1 MRNIESIS
9 SKLKPDQ
16 LINNKHHLKVISA
29 VNRNPTGCQSNK
41 AEHISL
47 VNATCKI
54 TPEVK
59 SVTQIKT
66 RSCKQLIA
74 ALL

>member
-16 LINNKHHLKVISA
+16 LINNKYHLNVISA
-29 VNRNPTGCQSNK
+29 VNRNPTGRLQE
-41 AEHISL
+41 EHIRL